1 MSIDKFGRSH
11 KMAIDKFGR
20 SLNKTKQQS
29 TAGYVDEAG
38 IKQQVDR
45 KLNDLSRNSQE
56 QVSLDVHR
64 KLEFAINNLKA
75 EIKNEIKNDLTKTI
89 NIMTRFSKDS
99 LTAVLE
105 DRLRV
110 QQRVNLEKI
119 ENLHKRIE
127 QLHTQ

>member
-1 MSIDKFGRSH
+1 
-11 KMAIDKFGR
+11 MAIDKFGR

-45 KLNDLSRNSQE
+45 KLNDLSRNLQK
-56 QVSLDVHR
+56 QVSLDLHR
-64 KLEFAINNLKA
+64 KLEFAINSLKA

-127 QLHTQ
+127 QLHTP